1 LTIDYLSHFFMQLNK
16 LSANTGFFGLGSLV
30 GVQVALRVACAKQ
43 PRPMPHQMA
52 GALDHPLRMRYRDP
66 GATLADYGIAPDMT
80 ILDLGCGTGT
90 FTLELARMVGE
101 GGRIHAVDLQQPL
114 VDRTRQRLAAAGLQD
129 RVHLHCCGAEVLPLS
144 AESVDLAVMIATLP
158 QIPDRFAAL
167 SEVQRVLKV
176 GGRLVI
182 SEELPDPAYVFP
194 HLARQWAEEAGFRFV
209 TQHGTFFCYSILL
222 EKTNSRAD

>member
-1 LTIDYLSHFFMQLNK
+1 MQLNK
-16 LSANTGFFGLGSLV
+16 LLANTSFFGLGTLLGS
-30 GVQVALRVACAKQ
+30 QVALRVACAKQ

-52 GALDHPLRMRYRDP
+52 DALDHPLRLRYRNP

-114 VDRTRQRLAAAGLQD
+114 IDRTRQRLLAAGLQD
-129 RVHLHCCGAEVLPLS
+129 RVQLHCCGAEALPLGT
-144 AESVDLAVMIATLP
+144 ESVDLVVMIATLP

-176 GGRLVI
+176 GGRLVL
-182 SEELPDPAYVFP
+182 SEELPDPAYVLP
-194 HLARQWAEEAGFRFV
+194 SVSRHWAEEAGFRFV
-209 TQHGTFFCYSILL
+209 AQLGTFFCYSVLL